1 MADGDA
7 TTGPAPA
14 GWIDSG
20 VKFEG
25 GSTDTSSKYAGKAWG
40 GYLGDVMV
48 TEFGLLPVPN
58 KTGSASTKYSDY
70 IWSRPIWNRVAFF
83 GGDANYGS
91 GCGVLAC
98 VLDNC
103 LSNSLWNLGASP
115 SRNNG

>member
-25 GSTDTSSKYAGKAWG
+25 GDASQKYGDGWG

-58 KTGSASTKYSDY
+58 KTGSASTKYCDY
-70 IWSRPIWNRVAFF
+70 IWSRPGWNRVALF
-83 GGDANYGS
+83 GGNATAGS
-91 GCGVLAC
+91 DCGALAC
-98 VLDNC
+98 CLRLC
-103 LSNSLWNLGASP
+103 LSNSNWYLGASP
-115 SRNNG
+115 SSKPEVS